1 MDFVVTKRGAG
12 AGLAALT
19 LGLIAWGGLFG
30 FRSGDAD
37 AVTLM
42 GNVDIRQVNLGFKVA
57 GRISE
62 MKVDE
67 GDRVTPGAVIA
78 SLDTSY
84 FADEVRLARA
94 RVAAQTAVVARLENG
109 TRPEEIAQARAIVA
123 EREAAVALA
132 AATLGR
138 QQDLADRGVSPHQR
152 HDEATAASEQARAA
166 LKSAQE
172 SLKLAELGPRREEI
186 DAAKSELDA
195 ENASLAQAERRL
207 ADAELTAPGEG
218 VVLTRVREPGAI
230 VGVGETIYAVT
241 ITAPV
246 WIRTYVAEPDLGRIR
261 PGMPVE
267 VATDAGKTY
276 RGQIGFIS
284 PVAEF
289 TPKSVETKELRTS
302 LVYRVR
308 IVIEGETSGLLQG
321 MPVTVLVKADKGT
334 AP

>member
-1 MDFVVTKRGAG
+1 MNLLGTKQGIG
-12 AGLAALT
+12 IGLAALA
-19 LGLIAWGGLFG
+19 LGLIAWGGLIG
-30 FRSGDAD
+30 FRSSDAD
-37 AVTLM
+37 VIALT
-42 GNVDIRQVNLGFKVA
+42 GNVDVRQVNLGFMVA
-57 GRISE
+57 GRIAE

-67 GDRVTPGAVIA
+67 GDRVTAGTVVA

-84 FADEVRLARA
+84 FEDEVRLARA
-94 RVAAQTAVVARLENG
+94 RVAAETAVVARLENG

-132 AATLGR
+132 EATLSR

-166 LKSAQE
+166 LRSAQE
-172 SLKLAELGPRREEI
+172 SLKLAELGPRREDI
-186 DAAKSELDA
+186 DAAKSQLEA

-207 ADAELTAPGEG
+207 ADAELIAPGGG

-246 WIRTYVAEPDLGRIR
+246 WVRTYVAEPDLGRIR

-267 VATDAGKTY
+267 VQTDGGKTY

-302 LVYRVR
+302 LVYRLR
-308 IVIEGETSGLLQG
+308 IVVDGETDGLLQG
-321 MPVTVLVKADKGT
+321 MPVTALVKAEKGED
-334 AP
+334 P